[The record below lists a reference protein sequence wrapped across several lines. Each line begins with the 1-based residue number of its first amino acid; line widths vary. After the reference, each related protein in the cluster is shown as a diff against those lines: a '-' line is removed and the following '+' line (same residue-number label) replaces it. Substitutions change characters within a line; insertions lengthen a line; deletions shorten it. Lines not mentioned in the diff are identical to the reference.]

1 MMEAAPVAA
10 SEVCPTKSET
20 ERKNERYKTEFE
32 SLNYL
37 AVQEKEI
44 VAFLS

>member
-1 MMEAAPVAA
+1 MMEATPVAA

-20 ERKNERYKTEFE
+20 ERKEDRYKAEFE
-32 SLNYL
+32 IIHYMSFLHKKY
-37 AVQEKEI
+37 